1 MRTGDRKS
9 AALLAHDGRFNHAKC
24 GFMRETAPSLRESVR
39 HRGLERAS
47 TPIPPAILAE
57 TSMTSTDLDKLD
69 IEQLADLLGNAQAE
83 MAAREKHN
91 RCVGG
96 EPALRHFSPASR

>member
-1 MRTGDRKS
+1 
-9 AALLAHDGRFNHAKC
+9 
-24 GFMRETAPSLRESVR
+24 
-39 HRGLERAS
+39 
-47 TPIPPAILAE
+47 
-57 TSMTSTDLDKLD
+57 MTSTDLDKLD

>member
-1 MRTGDRKS
+1 MRG
-9 AALLAHDGRFNHAKC
+9 
-24 GFMRETAPSLRESVR
+24 TAPSLRESVR

-83 MAAREKHN
+83 MAA
-91 RCVGG
+91 
-96 EPALRHFSPASR
+96 